1 MPHCI
6 IEYSKDLEEIIK
18 PSQLLTAVY
27 NGALSSKLFKSDDI
41 KSRTL
46 SFEHFQSGT
55 IKSSFVHVT
64 TKILSGRTLEQ
75 RVTLSNSIIAELKK
89 LDLTSSS
96 LTVEI
101 VDIEKSSYAKIVT

>member
-6 IEYSKDLEEIIK
+6 IEYSKDLEKTID

-27 NGALSSKLFKSDDI
+27 LGALSSKLFASDDI

-46 SFEHFQSGT
+46 SFEHFQCGT

-75 RVTLSNSIIAELKK
+75 RTMLSNSILAELRN
-89 LDLTSSS
+89 LDFSSTS
-96 LTVEI
+96 LTVEV
-101 VDIEKSSYAKIVT
+101 VDIEKASYAKIVT